1 MTWVDEA
8 KRLGVLANADTPEDA
23 QIALDNGAEGI
34 GLTRTEH
41 MFFSAPERIAA
52 IRRVIAA
59 VALDSG
65 NHGS

>member
-1 MTWVDEA
+1 MSWVDQA

-23 QIALDNGAEGI
+23 QIALDKGAEGI

-41 MFFSAPERIAA
+41 MFFSAPERISA

-59 VALDSG
+59 VALGSG
-65 NHGS
+65 NNGA

>member
-1 MTWVDEA
+1 MSWVDAA

-23 QIALDNGAEGI
+23 QISLNNGAEGI

-41 MFFSAPERIAA
+41 MFFSSPERIAA

-59 VALDSG
+59 VALGTG
-65 NHGS
+65 NGA